1 MHRDYDM
8 TDAKKILCSYVV
20 INIIFITLALQNMP
34 IQYTMNYIAYPVV
47 QLIPILKWF
56 HTDSHWSIV
65 WDIY

>member
-47 QLIPILKWF
+47 QLIPILK
-56 HTDSHWSIV
+56 
-65 WDIY
+65 

>member
-8 TDAKKILCSYVV
+8 TDVKKILCSYVV

-47 QLIPILKWF
+47 QLIPILK
-56 HTDSHWSIV
+56 
-65 WDIY
+65 